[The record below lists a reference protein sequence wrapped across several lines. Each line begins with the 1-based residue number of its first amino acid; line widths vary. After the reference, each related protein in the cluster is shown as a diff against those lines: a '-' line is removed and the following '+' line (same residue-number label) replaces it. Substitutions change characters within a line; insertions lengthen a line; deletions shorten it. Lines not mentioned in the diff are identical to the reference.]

1 MGHSAEIPPPTAA
14 GLANSG
20 VASTIRTAPEHGLHP
35 TARGLQP
42 DFSPRPKCVLV
53 VEADFELRRAAQA
66 ALESRGHRVFA
77 CDDALRAFHTFGKW
91 KSIDLLI
98 TDLHMPYMTGLQLA
112 REATM
117 IHHSLAVLIA
127 SATFPRMELV
137 EYMDHRGWRF
147 LSKPYGQALLLSAVH
162 DLLSPEQTKALYEGR
177 PGVKSIPASL
187 RMPTKMAG

>member
-1 MGHSAEIPPPTAA
+1 MAHCAKLPPSMAA
-14 GLANSG
+14 GLSHSG
-20 VASTIRTAPEHGLHP
+20 YASTILTAPDNALLPQH
-35 TARGLQP
+35 RGMQP
-42 DFSPRPKCVLV
+42 DVSPRPKCVLV
-53 VEADFELRRAAQA
+53 VEADPELRGTAQT

-77 CDDALRAFHTFGKW
+77 SDDALRAFHTFAKW

-98 TDLHMPYMTGLQLA
+98 TDLHMPYMTGFQLA

-137 EYMDHRGWRF
+137 EYMDQRGWRF
-147 LSKPYGQALLLSAVH
+147 LSKPYGPVVLLNVAQE
-162 DLLSPEQTKALYEGR
+162 LLCPEEPKVLYEGR
-177 PGVKSIPASL
+177 PGVKSIPSSL

>member
-1 MGHSAEIPPPTAA
+1 MAHSAPIPPPVAA
-14 GLANSG
+14 GLTHSG
-20 VASTIRTAPEHGLHP
+20 CASTILTAPESALFPQPHGLQ
-35 TARGLQP
+35 A
-42 DFSPRPKCVLV
+42 DVSPRPKCVLV
-53 VEADFELRRAAQA
+53 VEADPELRRKAQA
-66 ALESRGHRVFA
+66 ALESKGHRVFA
-77 CDDALRAFHTFGKW
+77 CDDALRAFRTFGKW
-91 KSIDLLI
+91 KSIDVLV

-137 EYMDHRGWRF
+137 EYMDQRGWRF
-147 LSKPYGQALLLSAVH
+147 LSKPYGPAVLLSTVQE
-162 DLLSPEQTKALYEGR
+162 LLSPEQPKVLYEGR

>member
-1 MGHSAEIPPPTAA
+1 MAHSAEIPPPVAA
-14 GLANSG
+14 GLPHSG
-20 VASTIRTAPEHGLHP
+20 CASTILVAPKNALLQQP
-35 TARGLQP
+35 RGLQS
-42 DFSPRPKCVLV
+42 DVSPRPKCVLV
-53 VEADFELRRAAQA
+53 VEADPELRRTAQA
-66 ALESRGHRVFA
+66 ALESKGHRVFA
-77 CDDALRAFHTFGKW
+77 CDDALRAFRTFGKW
-91 KSIDLLI
+91 KTIDLLV

-147 LSKPYGQALLLSAVH
+147 LSKPYGPAVLLSTAQ
-162 DLLSPEQTKALYEGR
+162 DLLSPQQTEVLYEGR

>member
-1 MGHSAEIPPPTAA
+1 MAHSAEIPPPVAA
-14 GLANSG
+14 GLPHSG
-20 VASTIRTAPEHGLHP
+20 CASTILTAAESALLPKP
-35 TARGLQP
+35 RGLQP
-42 DFSPRPKCVLV
+42 DVSPRPKCVLV
-53 VEADFELRRAAQA
+53 VEADPDLRRTAQT
-66 ALESRGHRVFA
+66 ALESKGHRVFA
-77 CDDALRAFHTFGKW
+77 SDDALRAFHTFGKW
-91 KSIDLLI
+91 KSIDLLV

-137 EYMDHRGWRF
+137 EYMDQRGWRF
-147 LSKPYGQALLLSAVH
+147 LSKPYGSAVLLSAVH
-162 DLLSPEQTKALYEGR
+162 ELLSLEQTKVLYEGR

>member
-1 MGHSAEIPPPTAA
+1 MAHSAEIPPPVAA
-14 GLANSG
+14 GVSHSG
-20 VASTIRTAPEHGLHP
+20 RASTILTATENALLQQP
-35 TARGLQP
+35 RGLQP
-42 DFSPRPKCVLV
+42 DGSMRPKCVLV
-53 VEADFELRRAAQA
+53 VDADPEFRRAAQA
-66 ALESRGHRVFA
+66 ALESKGYRVFS

-91 KSIDLLI
+91 KTIDLLV

-147 LSKPYGQALLLSAVH
+147 LSKPYGQAVLLNTVQ
-162 DLLSPEQTKALYEGR
+162 DLLSPQQTKVLYEGR
-177 PGVKSIPASL
+177 PGVKSIATSL

>member
-1 MGHSAEIPPPTAA
+1 MAHSAEIPPPVAA
-14 GLANSG
+14 GLSHSG
-20 VASTIRTAPEHGLHP
+20 GASTILTAPESALRP
-35 TARGLQP
+35 KARGLQQ
-42 DFSPRPKCVLV
+42 DVSPRPKCVLV
-53 VEADFELRRAAQA
+53 VDADPELRRTTQA
-66 ALESRGHRVFA
+66 ALESNGHRVFTS
-77 CDDALRAFHTFGKW
+77 DDALRAFRTFGKW
-91 KSIDLLI
+91 KSIDLLV

-147 LSKPYGQALLLSAVH
+147 LSKPYSPAVLLNTVQE
-162 DLLSPEQTKALYEGR
+162 LLAPEQPKVLYEGK
-177 PGVKSIPASL
+177 PGIKSMPASL